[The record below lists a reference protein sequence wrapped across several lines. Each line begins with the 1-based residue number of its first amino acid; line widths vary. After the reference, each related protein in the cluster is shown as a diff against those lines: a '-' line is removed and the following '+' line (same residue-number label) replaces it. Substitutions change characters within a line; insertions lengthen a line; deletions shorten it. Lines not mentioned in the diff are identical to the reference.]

1 MSDPGQT
8 LREGVRIVLV
18 RPIHPGNVGATARAM
33 KNMGLRRL
41 VVVDPPCFDLER
53 ARWMAGGGRDVLE
66 AARFV
71 PDVASAIAD
80 CDLAVGCTAR
90 MRRWDWP
97 VWEPA
102 SLGREA
108 IRRGGTVAI
117 LFGRE
122 DMGLENEDLAHC
134 QALLRIPTDG
144 EPSLNLSQAVLLVCG
159 ALFQSARDAGWTPT
173 EEDRQT
179 TRSAGRGRS
188 RMPPSAAPPST
199 PSAPLAMQHA
209 LVKRAVSIL
218 SKTSYMNGRS
228 EEQVRVA
235 LGQMLQK
242 LHPTEKEATILLGM
256 TKKTHIR
263 LSILAGGEEE

>member
-1 MSDPGQT
+1 
-8 LREGVRIVLV
+8 
-18 RPIHPGNVGATARAM
+18 
-33 KNMGLRRL
+33 
-41 VVVDPPCFDLER
+41 
-53 ARWMAGGGRDVLE
+53 MAGGGRDVLE
-66 AARFV
+66 SAQFV
-71 PDVASAIAD
+71 PDVASAIGD

-97 VWEPA
+97 IWEPA
-102 SLGREA
+102 ALGAEAMRRE
-108 IRRGGTVAI
+108 GNLAI

-122 DMGLENEDLAHC
+122 DMGLENEDLAYC

-159 ALFQSARDAGWTPT
+159 ALFQSARDVGWIPT

-188 RMPPSAAPPST
+188 RMPRSASPPLG
-199 PSAPLAMQHA
+199 PSAPLAMQQA
-209 LVKRAVSIL
+209 LVEQAVSVL
-218 SKTSYMNGRS
+218 SRTSYMNGRN

-242 LHPTEKEATILLGM
+242 LHPTEKESTILLGM
-256 TKKTHIR
+256 AKKTRIR
-263 LSILAGGEEE
+263 LAHLDGGEE

>member
-1 MSDPGQT
+1 MSDPEQT

-66 AARFV
+66 AAQFV
-71 PDVASAIAD
+71 PDVASAVGD

-102 SLGREA
+102 ALGAEAMRRE
-108 IRRGGTVAI
+108 GNTAI

-122 DMGLENEDLAHC
+122 DMGLENEDLAYC

-188 RMPPSAAPPST
+188 RMPRADT
-199 PSAPLAMQHA
+199 PLPAHSAPLAMQHT
-209 LVKRAVSIL
+209 LVERAVSVL
-218 SKTSYMNGRS
+218 SKTSYMNGKN
-228 EEQVRVA
+228 EGQVRVA

-256 TKKTHIR
+256 ARKTRIR
-263 LSILAGGEEE
+263 LSHLDGGEE